1 MKLSIIQNRKNSSGF
16 QFNCLNWTGVTLIG
30 FLCSLVWIEIG
41 EVPDLNPFQAM
52 IGATI
57 IGCFQALVLS
67 RFLTHPWLWILSSIM
82 AWTLMG
88 GSSFGLIGW
97 FAPRT
102 NLIMVRLTT
111 GLILGSVTGIW
122 VGFWQW
128 FILKPVLSKSYL
140 WILFSGISWSLSLSI
155 GWIIGG
161 ILRSATHL
169 FLGEVIGLIIVW
181 LLVGIQTGIVL
192 SYLLQQSGYK
202 NLGK

>member
-1 MKLSIIQNRKNSSGF
+1 MRNQNRKNSLRLP
-16 QFNCLNWTGVTLIG
+16 FNYLSWTGVTLIG
-30 FLCSLVWIEIG
+30 YLCSLVWVEIG
-41 EVPDLNPFQAM
+41 EVPDLQIFHAM

-67 RFLTHPWLWILSSIM
+67 RVFAHPWLWILSTFV

-88 GSSFGLIGW
+88 ISSVGVMGW

-102 NLIMVRLTT
+102 DLIVVRLTT
-111 GLILGSVTGIW
+111 GLMLGSLTGVW

-128 FILKPVLSKSYL
+128 LILKPVLSKSYL

-161 ILRSATHL
+161 ILHSITHL
-169 FLGEVIGLIIVW
+169 FLGEVIGLIILW
-181 LLVGIQTGIVL
+181 LLVGMFTGIAL
-192 SYLLQQSGYK
+192 SYLLK
-202 NLGK
+202 N